1 MTTTRDAASS
11 RRERRRDRTGSRSQA
26 PRPLVLALV
35 LSGAA
40 VLVWFVLRTHASH
53 HVTLTFERAEATV
66 PPLEL
71 TFFPDQLAFATPSPP
86 PPLGSLSVEATT
98 AVLADDLVPGRAVVR
113 YRGVG
118 VGTGYAYVQLG
129 QPAPP
134 IHLRPATTLSG
145 RVGEPVAFWCFGWRC
160 AGLRPVAGAEVLLMG
175 GGEHGVDLGGA
186 TTDAS
191 GRFVIEGVDGR
202 LDGLGLRVRAKGF
215 AIAHEPLPR
224 RDESTPESASTDVPV
239 VALAR
244 AGVHSGKLVAPAEV
258 DLTKLRVLARGLPG
272 VQAVPSADGL
282 FVLDHVPLGMEP
294 RLVVVG
300 LSEVWTHLPARAV
313 GGRQANVQ
321 IVPAA
326 AVRGRVVDAASQ
338 KPLADALVY
347 CGDQDAV
354 RSDADGNYRLVRQLP
369 GDVELEA
376 KWEFVD
382 SRRRRTPWFGRK
394 RVVLEPGGTHDG
406 VDILVTAR

>member
-1 MTTTRDAASS
+1 MTTPRAAAPSHREP
-11 RRERRRDRTGSRSQA
+11 RRARSPSTGQG
-26 PRPLVLALV
+26 PRPLALALA

-40 VLVWFVLRTHASH
+40 AIVWFVLRTHASH

-66 PPLEL
+66 PSLEL

-86 PPLGSLSVEATT
+86 PPYGNLQVTDAT

-113 YRGVG
+113 YRGLD
-118 VGTGYAYVQLG
+118 VGTGYTYVELG
-129 QPAPP
+129 KAVPP
-134 IHLRPATTLSG
+134 IRLRPATTISG

-160 AGLRPVAGAEVLLMG
+160 AGLRPVAGAEVLVMG
-175 GGEHGVDLGGA
+175 GGEHGVDLAAA

-191 GRFVIEGVDGR
+191 GRFVIEGVDAR
-202 LDGLGLRVRAKGF
+202 LDGLGLRVRARGF
-215 AIAHEPLPR
+215 AIAHEPLAR
-224 RDESTPESASTDVPV
+224 FDEATPPPLPV

-244 AGVHSGKLVAPAEV
+244 ARVHSGKLVAPPAV

-294 RLVVVG
+294 RLVVAG
-300 LSEVWTHLPARAV
+300 LPDTWTHLPVRAI
-313 GGRQANVQ
+313 GGSQANVQ

-338 KPLADALVY
+338 EPLADALVY